1 MIHGKLSEKVSH
13 KWFEEKMEHEIKKDI
28 AKVVN
33 VLGEIKDALVGN
45 FDKPGIIT
53 RTADAE
59 KRIEHIEKDI
69 HQIKQKVGA

>member
-1 MIHGKLSEKVSH
+1 MKLSEKVSH
-13 KWFEEKMEHEIKKDI
+13 NNFEEKIEKEVKSDMKDI
-28 AKVVN
+28 VKL
-33 VLGEIKDALVGN
+33 LGDIKDAVVGN
-45 FDKPGIIT
+45 FDHPGIIT